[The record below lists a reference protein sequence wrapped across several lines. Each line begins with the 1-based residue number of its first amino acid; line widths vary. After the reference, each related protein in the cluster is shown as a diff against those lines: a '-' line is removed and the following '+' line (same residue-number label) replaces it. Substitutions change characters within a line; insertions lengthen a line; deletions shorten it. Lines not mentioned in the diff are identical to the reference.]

1 MSSSPNEVS
10 MKANMGLAQVVEYL
24 ETFISSLK
32 QGKVYVEQGDNI
44 IVLSPPDNVDVE
56 LEAVEKKGK
65 QKFTLELAW
74 RKKAS
79 STSETGFKISATMP
93 ESLAGAEDD
102 VEVDEEA
109 SDQLED

>member
-10 MKANMGLAQVVEYL
+10 MKANMELTQVVAYL

-32 QGKVYVEQGDNI
+32 QGKVYVEQGDNV

-65 QKFTLELAW
+65 QKFSLELVW
-74 RKKAS
+74 RRKAAG
-79 STSETGFKISATMP
+79 TVDTGFKISATMP
-93 ESLAGAEDD
+93 ESALAADD
-102 VEVDEEA
+102 SHDEL
-109 SDQLED
+109 SDSETLDE